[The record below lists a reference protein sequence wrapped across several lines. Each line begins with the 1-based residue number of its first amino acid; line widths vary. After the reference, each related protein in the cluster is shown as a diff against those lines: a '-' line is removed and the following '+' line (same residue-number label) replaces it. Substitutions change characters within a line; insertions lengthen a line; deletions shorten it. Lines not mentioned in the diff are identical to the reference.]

1 MGLNGERYIVD
12 KFGKKI
18 ELKVLENGK
27 MYYLDDHG
35 NIIIISDLK
44 EISEPIY
51 WQVNKFL
58 FYLQKIKSNKQLT
71 LAKKNTKTFD

>member
-44 EISEPIY
+44 EISEPIC

-58 FYLQKIKSNKQLT
+58 FYL
-71 LAKKNTKTFD
+71 